1 MYILKLFIIL
11 WKYNLNLYG
20 NFENN
25 WGICKNFFFGYWGV
39 CRFLG
44 YNIDVWCDDFVKD
57 SMVFF
62 KFSSE

>member
-1 MYILKLFIIL
+1 MYILKPFIIL

-25 WGICKNFFFGYWGV
+25 WGICKNPSSGYWGV
-39 CRFLG
+39 CRFSG
-44 YNIDVWCDDFVKD
+44 HNIDVWCDDPVKD
-57 SMVFF
+57 SMVPP